1 MDENTIEKIINSKVV
16 EKAYDNGLSSPLV
29 EVSKIGVDVV
39 KSARLIL
46 APLQLA
52 ATFQDRFEIFLSNL
66 NKRVPEDKAVQ
77 VPAELSSVCLDKMRY
92 LNNENPLWQM
102 FEELLIKASHGETQE
117 LVHPSFGLI
126 ISQLAPDEAVILYE
140 LSLVESFEVED
151 TLDLNREKNRFEN
164 RKVLRTTIP
173 VEKLIN
179 PESMGIYYSHLE
191 SLSLVTWP
199 LLDEKPIWDR
209 DENDP
214 NKVQLGT
221 KRKSKLLLTEFG
233 QLFAKASIPEQG
245 FKYS

>member
-179 PESMGIYYSHLE
+179 PESMGI
-191 SLSLVTWP
+191 
-199 LLDEKPIWDR
+199 
-209 DENDP
+209 
-214 NKVQLGT
+214 
-221 KRKSKLLLTEFG
+221 
-233 QLFAKASIPEQG
+233 
-245 FKYS
+245 